1 MCIFR
6 LLKASEIDVR
16 VQSITRIDADTAK
29 ARLLLYKDA
38 RVDMH
43 LLDEHFGTFGWQREH
58 NFKDGRNYCR
68 ISVKDPKTG
77 EWIVKE
83 DVGVESHSEPTKG
96 ESSDSFKRAATCLGI
111 GRELYTAGNITV
123 ELTVGE
129 YYTKKDTRGN
139 EALALSNFVHFRVG
153 EIDYD
158 TQTRTIE
165 AIKIVDHNGKTRYTR
180 GTAHDPIHQAC
191 AEMNAATSLKQCQA
205 VWSKYNKYQT
215 EVRFI
220 TAKEA
225 MKEKLKTQQ

>member
-1 MCIFR
+1 MCFR

-16 VQSITRIDADTAK
+16 VQQIYKAGEKVK

-38 RVDMH
+38 RVDMM
-43 LLDEHFGTFGWQREH
+43 LLDEHFGVLGWQREH
-58 NFKDGRNYCR
+58 TFIDGKNYCTV
-68 ISVKDPKTG
+68 SVRNDQTG
-77 EWIVKE
+77 EWIKKQ
-83 DVGVESHSEPTKG
+83 DVGVESMTEKTKG
-96 ESSDSFKRAATCLGI
+96 ESSDAFKRACTCLGI
-111 GRELYTAGNITV
+111 GRELYSAGNITV
-123 ELTVGE
+123 ELTIGE

-205 VWSKYNKYQT
+205 VWSKYNEYQT